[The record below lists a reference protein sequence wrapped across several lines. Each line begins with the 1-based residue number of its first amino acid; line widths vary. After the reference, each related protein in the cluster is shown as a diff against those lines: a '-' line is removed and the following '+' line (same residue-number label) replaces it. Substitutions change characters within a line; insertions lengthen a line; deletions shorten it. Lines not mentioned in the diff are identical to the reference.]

1 MYVARH
7 NNKILKQAS
16 DQEPKPPPKCN
27 CQKSKKMECPV
38 PGACNQRGVVYQA
51 TVSSE
56 GGRNIKKYIGLAK
69 DFKQRYSKHKKS
81 MKYPSPR
88 NSTTLSTH
96 FLAEEARG
104 HQPKVTC
111 KFLKTNVPTF
121 NPVTGKCA
129 LCTSEK
135 FFILFKPEEAI
146 LNSRTEV
153 FWACRHKQA
162 ELLVPP
168 DPKSQGGWEFNPVA
182 IIQWYLCLVNI
193 CLRIG

>member
-1 MYVARH
+1 MTHVWCRFWKQDTLHKQVVQRSDIGAVR
-7 NNKILKQAS
+7 ILYNLYF
-16 DQEPKPPPKCN
+16 C
-27 CQKSKKMECPV
+27 V

-81 MKYPSPR
+81 MKYPSPL

-104 HQPKVTC
+104 HQPKVTW

-135 FFILFKPEEAI
+135 FFILFKPEEAT
-146 LNSRTEV
+146 LNSRTEI
-153 FWACRHKQA
+153 FSACRHKQA

-168 DPKSQGGWEFNPVA
+168 DPKSQGGWEVNPVA
-182 IIQWYLCLVNI
+182 TI
-193 CLRIG
+193 